1 MLCCVNS
8 EEKKKKTKTK
18 YKIVLM
24 VSVNSRVK
32 ILLLFYRNLNII
44 LFLKIHF
51 RWIVSFCFVLA
62 GSPYFKYL
70 PVCKK
75 LFICSPGGAL

>member
-8 EEKKKKTKTK
+8 EEKKKKEK
-18 YKIVLM
+18 KIVLM
-24 VSVNSRVK
+24 VRVSSHVK
-32 ILLLFYRNLNII
+32 IQLLFYRNLSII

-51 RWIVSFCFVLA
+51 RWIVSFCFVLV